1 MVHKFGKRAV
11 RTVWGDRMNIIDM
24 TGKQCGYWHVISF
37 SHLDKKQRAYWW
49 CECELCG
56 TVKQVRGDNLRR
68 GMSTKCADCKK
79 GVTK

>member
-11 RTVWGDRMNIIDM
+11 GTVWGDRMNIIDM
-24 TGKQCGYWHVISF
+24 MGKQCGYWHVISV

-56 TVKQVRGDNLRR
+56 TVKRVRGDSLRR